1 MRFGPD
7 ACLRVADAIRRYLAS
22 APGGAGD
29 LPAGVDIAG
38 QGRPQFLGVAGIQV
52 NLVLRAIQP
61 EKNCALCFAT
71 VEVVD
76 KEGLYFLRYACLRS
90 CSLSWRSIAQHMSS
104 ACTIGYRPG
113 RGMSHGLALKFSG
126 SSAVRGLIPPMLV
139 NVPE

>member
-22 APGGAGD
+22 APGGGGGD

-61 EKNCALCFAT
+61 EDDSSLCFAT

-76 KEGLYFLRYACLRS
+76 KEGLSPFLSVFLAFNSTAYV
-90 CSLSWRSIAQHMSS
+90 
-104 ACTIGYRPG
+104 IGMQNR
-113 RGMSHGLALKFSG
+113 
-126 SSAVRGLIPPMLV
+126 IPPG
-139 NVPE
+139 